1 VIEYPHHAWQLA
13 QAMYPDHGCGY
24 CVIGGYVYRG
34 HQFPALQG
42 VYVYGDYNFGTVW
55 GLRYDYAAKQVTAH
69 GKLGDS
75 HGYIDSFGA
84 DGAGEIYALM
94 QDGKIFHVVA
104 R

>member
-1 VIEYPHHAWQLA
+1 MEYPHHANQLKDA
-13 QAMYPDHGCGY
+13 LYPDHGCGF

-34 HQFPALQG
+34 QQFPALQG

-55 GLRYDYAAKQVTAH
+55 GLRYDYDAKKVTAH
-69 GKLGDS
+69 ATLGNS
-75 HGYIDSFGA
+75 QGYIDSFSEDA
-84 DGAGEIYALM
+84 AGEIYALM